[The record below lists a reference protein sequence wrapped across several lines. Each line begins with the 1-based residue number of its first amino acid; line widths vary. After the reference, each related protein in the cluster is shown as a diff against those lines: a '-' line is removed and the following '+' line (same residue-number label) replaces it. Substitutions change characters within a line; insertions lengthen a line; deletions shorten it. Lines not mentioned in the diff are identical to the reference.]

1 MDINIIKKLN
11 TVQALKYVLND
22 IIMEDFQVIDCLTAV
37 TAERS
42 LLGQDTGLGN
52 TIIASGIMKMLHNE
66 NPNRKFIFVC
76 KTHQFIQTPKKIADA
91 TGLTVIDISSKQLD
105 IDLKL
110 KTGDFLK
117 YDVLILAEEVFD
129 NPVVNEILLAA
140 RRYYCGI
147 FVDEIHTMCN
157 YNESCRAHIIRCMMK
172 YFKFA
177 YGMSATPMTSNLDQY
192 SRILNMLE
200 PETFPKY
207 SSTTK
212 DLRSGLL
219 NIESKYPGLYI
230 RRTRRDLG
238 IPNNYRN
245 HIHLVD
251 AMPHQIGAD
260 GRDLFETCKGEGADN
275 QVNELIKIL
284 KSARGKGIVYI
295 RHHSVREF
303 VSKRLNLAGIHH
315 ECIHGKTS
323 RDERRRIMNSYN
335 NNEINLVITSI
346 TSSID
351 LDGDYLVLYEYT
363 CELRQILG
371 RLERGL
377 IPKMVD
383 IHYIF
388 TDNTGEVRYFID
400 KIYQRSLILQT
411 VLRRDYS
418 MILQIYRRLAEKGV
432 YDARHQC

>member
-1 MDINIIKKLN
+1 
-11 TVQALKYVLND
+11 
-22 IIMEDFQVIDCLTAV
+22 
-37 TAERS
+37 
-42 LLGQDTGLGN
+42 
-52 TIIASGIMKMLHNE
+52 
-66 NPNRKFIFVC
+66 
-76 KTHQFIQTPKKIADA
+76 
-91 TGLTVIDISSKQLD
+91 
-105 IDLKL
+105 
-110 KTGDFLK
+110 
-117 YDVLILAEEVFD
+117 
-129 NPVVNEILLAA
+129 
-140 RRYYCGI
+140 
-147 FVDEIHTMCN
+147 
-157 YNESCRAHIIRCMMK
+157 MMK

>member
-1 MDINIIKKLN
+1 MNAKKILSLKS
-11 TVQALKYVLND
+11 VQALKYILND
-22 IIMEDFQVIDCLTAV
+22 IVLEDFQVIDCLAAV
-37 TAERS
+37 TNERC
-42 LLGQDTGLGN
+42 LLGEDTGLGK
-52 TIIASGIMKMLHNE
+52 TIIASGIMRMLINE

-76 KTHQFIQTPKKIADA
+76 KTHQFIQTPKKIENA
-91 TGLTVIDISSKQLD
+91 TGLDVIAISSKQED
-105 IDLKL
+105 IDVKL
-110 KTGDFLK
+110 KTGDFLN
-117 YDVLILAEEVFD
+117 YNILILAEEVFD

-140 RRYYCGI
+140 RYYYCGI

-157 YNESCRAHIIRCMMK
+157 YNESTRAHIIRCMMK

-192 SRILNMLE
+192 SRILNILE
-200 PETFPKY
+200 PELFPKY
-207 SSTTK
+207 KYTTQ

-219 NIESKYPGLYI
+219 DIENKYPGLYI

-238 IPNNYRN
+238 IPNNYQN

-251 AMPHQIGAD
+251 AMPHQIGVD
-260 GRDLFETCKGEGADN
+260 GKDLFQICKGEGADT
-275 QVNELIKIL
+275 QVNKLIEIL
-284 KSARGKGIVYI
+284 KSAHGKGIVFI
-295 RHHSVREF
+295 RHHKVREF
-303 VSKRLNLAGIHH
+303 VSKRLLLAGIEH

-323 RDERRRIMNSYN
+323 RERRQDIMSKYN
-335 NNEINLVITSI
+335 NGEMNLVITSI
-346 TSSID
+346 TSSLD

-388 TDNTGEVRYFID
+388 TKDTGEIKYFVD
-400 KIYQRSLILQT
+400 NIYNRSLLLQSI
-411 VLRRDYS
+411 LRRDYG
-418 MILQIYRRLAEKGV
+418 MILSIYKNLAEE
-432 YDARHQC
+432 RR